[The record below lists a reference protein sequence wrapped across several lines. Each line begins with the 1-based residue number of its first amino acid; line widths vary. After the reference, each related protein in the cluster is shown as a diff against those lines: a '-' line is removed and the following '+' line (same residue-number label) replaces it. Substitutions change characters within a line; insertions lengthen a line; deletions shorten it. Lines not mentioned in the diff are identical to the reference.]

1 MKYILYSILIS
12 RAQNKTSSNI
22 YFENLYNDYNIDW
35 TGIYTL
41 PRLIT
46 NNTYMRSFQYKILNN
61 VLFLNKKLHTFGIK
75 PSPLCSFCNLY
86 DETPY
91 HMFYECDRVKCLW
104 SDLVQCFQNNL
115 ILPTLTPQTA
125 IFGFLD
131 YTNNDSIFENN
142 KCLSNH
148 ILLIFKLYVY
158 KSREKK
164 LLNINNLIAEI
175 QKIKR
180 IEKRNCLPNSKK
192 TIACTRKWHIIDNT
206 VP

>member
-1 MKYILYSILIS
+1 MPFY
-12 RAQNKTSSNI
+12 
-22 YFENLYNDYNIDW
+22 
-35 TGIYTL
+35 
-41 PRLIT
+41 
-46 NNTYMRSFQYKILNN
+46 
-61 VLFLNKKLHTFGIK
+61 
-75 PSPLCSFCNLY
+75 NLY

-180 IEKRNCLPNSKK
+180 IEKEIALSNSKK
-192 TIACTRKWHIIDNT
+192 TITFTREWHIINNIL
-206 VP
+206 P

>member
-1 MKYILYSILIS
+1 MIS
-12 RAQNKTSSNI
+12 RAQNKPSSNI

-35 TGIYTL
+35 TAIYTL

-46 NNTYMRSFQYKILNN
+46 NHTYMRSFQYKILNN
-61 VLFLNKKLHTFGIK
+61 VLFLNEKPHTFGIK
-75 PSPLCSFCNLY
+75 PSPLCSFSNLY
-86 DETPY
+86 AETPY
-91 HMFYECDRVKCLW
+91 HMFYECHRVKCLW

-125 IFGFLD
+125 IFEFLD
-131 YTNNDSIFENN
+131 YTNNVSIFENN

-158 KSREKK
+158 NSREKN

-180 IEKRNCLPNSKK
+180 IEKEIAPPNSKK
-192 TIACTRKWHIIDNT
+192 TIAFTRKWHIIDNI

>member
-1 MKYILYSILIS
+1 
-12 RAQNKTSSNI
+12 
-22 YFENLYNDYNIDW
+22 
-35 TGIYTL
+35 
-41 PRLIT
+41 
-46 NNTYMRSFQYKILNN
+46 
-61 VLFLNKKLHTFGIK
+61 
-75 PSPLCSFCNLY
+75 
-86 DETPY
+86 
-91 HMFYECDRVKCLW
+91 MFNECDRIKCLW

-131 YTNNDSIFENN
+131 YTDSIFEKN

-164 LLNINNLIAEI
+164 LLNINNLIA
-175 QKIKR
+175 KIRKLKR
-180 IEKRNCLPNSKK
+180 IEKYIALSNSKK
-192 TIACTRKWHIIDNT
+192 TIAFTRKWLIMNNI